1 MKTALVFGFD
11 LGRRAKDKDWS
22 FLITFSHEDE
32 SLFIVFN
39 SHRCDKDKKDKK
51 EAEDE
56 SGRVADQED
65 VHGARPHREP
75 AIGYF
80 IVCGSFRNEL
90 HQLCELSV

>member
-1 MKTALVFGFD
+1 MRRTSHKD
-11 LGRRAKDKDWS
+11 L
-22 FLITFSHEDE
+22 

-39 SHRCDKDKKDKK
+39 SHRCGKDKKDKK

-75 AIGYF
+75 AIRYF

>member
-1 MKTALVFGFD
+1 MRKTSHM
-11 LGRRAKDKDWS
+11 DWS
-22 FLITFSHEDE
+22 
-32 SLFIVFN
+32 LFNVFN

-80 IVCGSFRNEL
+80 IVCGTS
-90 HQLCELSV
+90 

>member
-22 FLITFSHEDE
+22 FLITSSQEDE
-32 SLFIVFN
+32 SLFTVFN

-65 VHGARPHREP
+65 VHGAGPHREP
-75 AIGYF
+75 AIRCF
-80 IVCGSFRNEL
+80 IVCGTFKNEL